1 MPIKGS
7 TDNFYQSHIFK
18 EGWVR
23 RIIFCCLILFLVPIL
38 IGGCAGPGKSP
49 KIIGQERI
57 VERSREFRP
66 DWIYTPI
73 SIQEGILS
81 FSGGVEGR
89 ADYSL
94 ALRKARG
101 EVIKHIIEAFQGKVQ
116 KEFSEAVSGLSI
128 SKDELGEVL
137 TDTLGMIMDVYQ
149 MHGIKPKETYYEKVE
164 RTTAEG
170 VEYFYN
176 CYKLVEISETEYIE
190 WRNAALQ
197 SLKDKAKAENNK
209 KIEEITTKLLEKLS
223 Q

>member
-1 MPIKGS
+1 MK
-7 TDNFYQSHIFK
+7 
-18 EGWVR
+18 R
-23 RIIFCCLILFLVPIL
+23 LIFCCLILFLVPIL
-38 IGGCAGPGKSP
+38 TGGCAGPGKRP
-49 KIIGQERI
+49 VIIREERI

-66 DWIYTPI
+66 EWIFTPI

-101 EVIKHIIEAFQGKVQ
+101 EVIKNIITGMKSKVRR
-116 KEFSEAVSGLSI
+116 EFSDAAR
-128 SKDELGEVL
+128 ELGISDAELSELL
-137 TDTLGMIMDVYQ
+137 TDTVGKMMDIYQ
-149 MHGIKPKETYYEKVE
+149 MHGIKSKETYYEKAE
-164 RTTAEG
+164 RPTDEG

-176 CYKLVEISETEYIE
+176 CYQLVELSEGEYIE